1 MPEEWKE
8 SIIVP
13 IHKKGLKL
21 VVLIIGAYHSTKH
34 IQNFIQHPALKVN
47 STCEG
52 NYRDYQ
58 C

>member
-8 SIIVP
+8 SILVP

-21 VVLIIGAYHSTKH
+21 IVLFIGTYHFTKH
-34 IQNFIQHPALKVN
+34 IQNFIQHPALNVN
-47 STCEG
+47 SICEG